1 MSSLSI
7 GLIVFLV
14 ILFVLVGGIAIA
26 VFKIRSG
33 LRSISK
39 DVFGTDS
46 IMDGLHQQKIS
57 LSETPR
63 SLQAM
68 TPIYIPKIEKDFPEF
83 DYSAYKRKCE
93 SVLRSYFN
101 AIEDKNADLLRE
113 EVSENLKNSV
123 RSIVYDLESK
133 NYRQYYDNI
142 TIHQT
147 EISRY
152 IKNGSTVTIVF
163 VSSVGYVA
171 YCEDG
176 NGKIIFGEKESKTQ
190 TIYETELVYVQ
201 DVQKIATSDS
211 ALGINCPN
219 CGAPVTNLG
228 NKFCEYCG
236 AGLKEVNIR
245 AWKFH
250 SVREQTLE
258 KRAF

>member
-1 MSSLSI
+1 MNSVLY
-7 GLIVFLV
+7 GLIVFAV
-14 ILFVLVGGIAIA
+14 IILIIAILIAVA

-33 LRSISK
+33 LRSISR
-39 DVFGTDS
+39 DVFGTNS
-46 IMDGLHQQKIS
+46 IMDGLQKQKIS

-93 SVLRSYFN
+93 SLLRSYFN
-101 AIEDKNADLLRE
+101 AIEDKNSELLRE
-113 EVSENLKNSV
+113 EVSDNLKNNV

-133 NYRQYYDNI
+133 NYKQYFDNI

-176 NGKIIFGEKESKTQ
+176 NGKIVFGEKENKTQ
-190 TIYETELVYVQ
+190 TVYETELVYAQ
-201 DVQKIATSDS
+201 DVEKIATADS
-211 ALGINCPN
+211 ALGISCPN

-236 AGLKEVNIR
+236 AGLREVNIR

-250 SVREQTLE
+250 SVKEQTLE